1 MHRVPTAAAFIKAN
15 MPLGQGGTLTD
26 QQAWD
31 VAAFMNS
38 HPRPVVRPRRPDGL
52 EASDPYAGSPRD
64 PGGSDPLLRFGSE
77 GQTLTPKADATREG

>member
-38 HPRPVVRPRRPDGL
+38 HSRGPARV
-52 EASDPYAGSPRD
+52 DPSAAK
-64 PGGSDPLLRFGSE
+64 
-77 GQTLTPKADATREG
+77 GQTLTPTADATREGLTRLANWPSDCSRP

>member
-1 MHRVPTAAAFIKAN
+1 MNGRMPPADDDIVVGLKTGAISAFPPLWGCASFNAGAGMHRVPTAAAFIKAK

-38 HPRPVVRPRRPDGL
+38 HPRP
-52 EASDPYAGSPRD
+52 
-64 PGGSDPLLRFGSE
+64 
-77 GQTLTPKADATREG
+77 